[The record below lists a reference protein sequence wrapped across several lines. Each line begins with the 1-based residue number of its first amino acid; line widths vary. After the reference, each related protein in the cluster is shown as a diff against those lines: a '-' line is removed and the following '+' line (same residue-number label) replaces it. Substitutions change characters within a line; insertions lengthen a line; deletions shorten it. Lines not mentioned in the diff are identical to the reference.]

1 MVYLSRRTAQA
12 AAHYHLRRGRCARF
26 ELRPATVRNPDKTV
40 EIGFKVATFD
50 ARGRF
55 LGNLS
60 TLPVVTA

>member
-1 MVYLSRRTAQA
+1 MVYLSRRTATL

-26 ELRPATVRNPDKTV
+26 EVRPATVRNADKTV
-40 EIGFKVATFD
+40 DSGFKVATFD

-60 TLPVVTA
+60 IITTKQG